1 MKAPLSIMLLAAS
14 TLIGCKSKESGA
26 REAFSK
32 EFTCPADRVEV
43 RERPDVKMS
52 MLRETS
58 KPPAD
63 VAADP
68 GRLAMWNAEQE
79 KSRTNADGLCEMFEA
94 RGCNQQTLMCCSRPP
109 KHADRIT
116 CIKHAYANGVSR
128 W

>member
-1 MKAPLSIMLLAAS
+1 MKASLAIVLLATAS
-14 TLIGCKSKESGA
+14 LIGCKSKETGA

-32 EFTCPADRVEV
+32 ELTCPEDSVEV
-43 RERPDVKMS
+43 RERPDVKLS
-52 MLRETS
+52 MLRGTT

-79 KSRTNADGLCEMFEA
+79 KSQKNADGLCEMFEA
-94 RGCNQQTLMCCSRPP
+94 RGCNQQTLMCCSRPA

-116 CIKHAYANGVSR
+116 CIKHAYANGISR